1 MNLWNK
7 TGLGLEE
14 NESLTM
20 KIPKKRNPMKSESE
34 QGMLLQKVQQ
44 WYVLYF
50 FIFYKINEFDAH
62 IYQGVSILVSLSYLY
77 ILLIC

>member
-1 MNLWNK
+1 MKLWEGMDTMGDLQFLKFLLQGQMNLWNK

-20 KIPKKRNPMKSESE
+20 KITKKRNPMKSESE

-44 WYVLYF
+44 WYVL
-50 FIFYKINEFDAH
+50 
-62 IYQGVSILVSLSYLY
+62 
-77 ILLIC
+77 

>member
-1 MNLWNK
+1 MKLWAGMDTMGDLQFLKFLLQGQMNLWNK

-34 QGMLLQKVQQ
+34 QGMLLQKVQK
-44 WYVLYF
+44 WYVL
-50 FIFYKINEFDAH
+50 
-62 IYQGVSILVSLSYLY
+62 
-77 ILLIC
+77 